1 MTPEQA
7 RTAWLEREVT
17 ALQAAMHRMQRGSL
31 SEEYWGKPVDRDPQG
46 SSQARRDGDDRED
59 PLRSVPIVLPRLADS
74 SSKTASLEAGDWL
87 AQLRPLIGDVSEH
100 AGLLGRHH
108 HEGLQGLVGVRTT

>member
-1 MTPEQA
+1 MILTPQDAEML
-7 RTAWLEREVT
+7 WP
-17 ALQAAMHRMQRGSL
+17 RMPQ
-31 SEEYWGKPVDRDPQG
+31 PVDQR